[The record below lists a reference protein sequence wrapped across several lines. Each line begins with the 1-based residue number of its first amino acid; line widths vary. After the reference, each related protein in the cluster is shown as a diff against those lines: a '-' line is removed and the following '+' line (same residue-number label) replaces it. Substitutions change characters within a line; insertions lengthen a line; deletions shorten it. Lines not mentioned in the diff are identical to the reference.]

1 MTKIIAL
8 LTFISLFNGVDAQD
22 SSSNLVGKLKLKA
35 GIYKTEKEFLN
46 NLPSI
51 TDSFTYKTMKEF
63 STERDTVILSLG
75 YRFVDNTVEVRH
87 DYGFCDG
94 KETFIK
100 VKGYAKNGSI
110 NNTYFKVTRIGK
122 YPFVGVVYYEKHKY
136 YRGDLGLLAINS
148 LNNTYGDDRVMLYY
162 FDSNGRWLVT
172 QPQLLHLLK
181 SDTDLYKEFN
191 NEKEMNYHTFKKYLI
206 KINERHL
213 F

>member
-1 MTKIIAL
+1 MNKIIGVIIL
-8 LTFISLFNGVDAQD
+8 ISLFISVDAQD
-22 SSSNLVGKLKLKA
+22 STPNLSGKQKLKA
-35 GIYKTEKEFLN
+35 GIYRTEKEFLN
-46 NLPSI
+46 NAPSI
-51 TDSFTYKTMKEF
+51 TDSFTYKTVKEF

-94 KETFIK
+94 EETFIK

-110 NNTYFKVTRIGK
+110 RNTYFKVTRIGK
-122 YPFVGVVYYEKHKY
+122 YPFVGVVYYEKYKY
-136 YRGDLGLLAINS
+136 YRGDLSLLAINS
-148 LNNTYGDDRVMLYY
+148 LNNPYGDDRVLLYY

-181 SDTDLYKEFN
+181 SEPDLYNQFN

-206 KINERHL
+206 KINERHP